1 MENQCKGC
9 CGTCKYGIY
18 NTSAGY
24 VCVNGDSKYVTVF
37 VKYSHGCDK
46 YEKNAEMSD
55 NVNHQSHYETGKYEC
70 IDVMIETQG
79 IEAVK
84 NFCIC
89 NAFKYLYR
97 HENKNGVEDVRK
109 AKWYLEK
116 YLELVDFESTKDV
129 VKGKKTA
136 SQTSAYVMEITPQE
150 AKNILAD
157 CGYIITEG

>member
-1 MENQCKGC
+1 MP
-9 CGTCKYGIY
+9 
-18 NTSAGY
+18 
-24 VCVNGDSKYVTVF
+24 
-37 VKYSHGCDK
+37 
-46 YEKNAEMSD
+46 D
-55 NVNHQSHYETGKYEC
+55 NVNHPSHYETGKYEC

-109 AKWYLEK
+109 AKWYLDK

-136 SQTSAYVMEITPQE
+136 SPTTAYVIEITLQE

-157 CGYIITEG
+157 CGYIVVEG